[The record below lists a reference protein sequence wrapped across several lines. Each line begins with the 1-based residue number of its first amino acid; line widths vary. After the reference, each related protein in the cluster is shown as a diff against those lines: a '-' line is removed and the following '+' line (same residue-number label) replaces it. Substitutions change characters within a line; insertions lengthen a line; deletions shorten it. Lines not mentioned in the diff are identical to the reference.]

1 MSALTKEVME
11 YQHELGRLGKA
22 VSQLEKER
30 ERLTNDVADQR
41 STNLSLGEQA
51 KLKEAT
57 IDELKKQITQWEGK
71 LRQQQQVYTA

>member
-41 STNLSLGEQA
+41 STNLRYTTTTFRLHSDLSP
-51 KLKEAT
+51 KLT
-57 IDELKKQITQWEGK
+57 N
-71 LRQQQQVYTA
+71 